1 MANNQKGNQKG
12 WDKVVAW
19 YASNAYAV
27 NIIYSL
33 GAAVVIIGALFKIMH
48 WPGAGYILTIGMC
61 TESFLFTLGIFEKPH
76 AVYNWENYFPKL
88 IGHEEAPFAEL
99 LVGAANAPQNNGV
112 PALEEKDVKA
122 LKDSI
127 ANVASTANSLAELGK
142 LAEGSNKLSEKLQ
155 AAAAAADKFAGSQAY
170 VAENVEKLGVSYDK
184 AAAAA
189 EKLQANS
196 EAAAQ
201 VSANVKANLAAVNAA
216 YEISLKAAQ
225 TGAAEAEKLAQIQAQ
240 AVEAGKAYA
249 AAQEQL
255 QKQVADLNKVY
266 GNMLSA
272 LA

>member
-1 MANNQKGNQKG
+1 MAKNQKGNQKG

-99 LVGAANAPQNNGV
+99 LAGAANTPHNNGV
-112 PALEEKDVKA
+112 PTLEEKDVKA

-155 AAAAAADKFAGSQAY
+155 VRSVLMMIKRY
-170 VAENVEKLGVSYDK
+170 
-184 AAAAA
+184 
-189 EKLQANS
+189 
-196 EAAAQ
+196 
-201 VSANVKANLAAVNAA
+201 
-216 YEISLKAAQ
+216 
-225 TGAAEAEKLAQIQAQ
+225 
-240 AVEAGKAYA
+240 
-249 AAQEQL
+249 
-255 QKQVADLNKVY
+255 
-266 GNMLSA
+266 
-272 LA
+272 